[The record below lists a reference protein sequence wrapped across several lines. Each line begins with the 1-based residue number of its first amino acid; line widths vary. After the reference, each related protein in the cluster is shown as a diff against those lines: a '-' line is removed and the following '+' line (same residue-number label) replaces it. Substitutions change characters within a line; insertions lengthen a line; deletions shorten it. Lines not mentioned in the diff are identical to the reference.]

1 MLIVQPCADPEIR
14 LQFLDAV
21 LQGFHRYSRHVCPEH
36 WALMELLAADLGAFE
51 RVSAS
56 LPSPESVASP
66 ADDPLVELSRAS
78 VALYSLTESALR
90 QVKRILEDRYP
101 GVKVSLNSDFV
112 GTARLWVGGSVGRWV
127 GGSVGRWVGGSVGR
141 WDGGSVGR
149 WDGGTVGRWD
159 GGTVGRWAVRR
170 CVGGSVGR

>member
-1 MLIVQPCADPEIR
+1 LSAVSAGLLSAGLDMLSMLIVQPCADPEIR

-36 WALMELLAADLGAFE
+36 WALIELLAADLGALE

-101 GVKVSLNSDFV
+101 GVKVSLNSNFV
-112 GTARLWVGGSVGRWV
+112 GTARLKQLARQADLFVVATASAKHAATEFIDANRPRG
-127 GGSVGRWVGGSVGR
+127 
-141 WDGGSVGR
+141 
-149 WDGGTVGRWD
+149 
-159 GGTVGRWAVRR
+159 R

>member
-1 MLIVQPCADPEIR
+1 
-14 LQFLDAV
+14 
-21 LQGFHRYSRHVCPEH
+21 
-36 WALMELLAADLGAFE
+36 
-51 RVSAS
+51 
-56 LPSPESVASP
+56 VASP

-127 GGSVGRWVGGSVGR
+127 GGSVGRCRWVGGSVGR
-141 WDGGSVGR
+141 WV
-149 WDGGTVGRWD
+149 GGTVGRWD

-170 CVGGSVGR
+170 CVGGSVRR